1 MLWRPQVDVDSAKQW
16 RWVVRRATTTV
27 SPSNKEVETEK
38 DKAKGGL
45 SLPRQHLGMA
55 QVAGHLSARFRAAA
69 ALLRTFIHDAVVWKS
84 FATHGACVAHL
95 GADLTHAPMRR

>member
-27 SPSNKEVETEK
+27 SPSKKEVETEK

-45 SLPRQHLGMA
+45 SVPA
-55 QVAGHLSARFRAAA
+55 N
-69 ALLRTFIHDAVVWKS
+69 T
-84 FATHGACVAHL
+84 
-95 GADLTHAPMRR
+95 